1 MRRLSRYQESTQ
13 LQSTYDLKPNHDL
26 KNRPLM
32 TSSSIA
38 NHTAAKN
45 P

>member
-13 LQSTYDLKPNHDL
+13 LQSTYDLKPSLDL
-26 KNRPLM
+26 KNKQLM
-32 TSSSIA
+32 TSSSVA
-38 NHTAAKN
+38 NHTATKN